1 MISIIEH
8 IEYLIMSNDCV
19 VVPGWGAF
27 IAQYSAST
35 YIPIASMLRQP
46 SRKIGFNAS
55 ITHNDGL
62 LANSIVRRHNISY
75 EQANEII
82 DSNVAV
88 YRQLLESG
96 SELPFGHMG
105 YFTVNAEGNCEFSPF
120 EHDTTCNDA
129 FFGLAPVS
137 ILPIG
142 QLLAQ
147 ENHASEAPV
156 ASSTPSTASND
167 EQRQGRGGWFS
178 SRVVKIAASIA
189 ILLALGVLF
198 STPIAIHNNQQ
209 MASLNV
215 PKFEKPK
222 PAVIAAT
229 PAKHKIE
236 QPRRVQALPVEVK
249 LTTDTKPEAV
259 EASPASRRVADIST
273 LKNNNSGKYY
283 LVICTLSSQ
292 KQVDQFFAANA
303 ELRSQAKVQQKRGKY
318 RIYIARSNNYGELL
332 EKAQRLPG
340 KWGTGWVTTD

>member
-82 DSNVAV
+82 DSNVAI

-105 YFTVNAEGNCEFSPF
+105 YFMVNAEGNCEFSPF

-137 ILPIG
+137 ILPLE

-147 ENHASEAPV
+147 QENRAGEAPV
-156 ASSTPSTASND
+156 VSTTASND
-167 EQRQGRGGWFS
+167 EQRQGRRGWFS
-178 SRVVKIAASIA
+178 SRAVKIAASIA
-189 ILLALGVLF
+189 MLLALGVLF
-198 STPIAIHNNQQ
+198 STPIAVHNNQQ

-215 PKFEKPK
+215 PKVEKPK
-222 PAVIAAT
+222 PAVIAT
-229 PAKHKIE
+229 PVKHKIV
-236 QPRRVQALPVEVK
+236 QPQRVQALPVEVK
-249 LTTDTKPEAV
+249 LKTDSKPEATT
-259 EASPASRRVADIST
+259 ATHRVDDIST
-273 LKNNNSGKYY
+273 LKNDNSGKYY

-303 ELRSQAKVQQKRGKY
+303 ELRNQAKVQQKRGKY

>member
-82 DSNVAV
+82 DSNVAI

-105 YFTVNAEGNCEFSPF
+105 YFMVNAEGNCEFSPF

-137 ILPIG
+137 ILPLE

-147 ENHASEAPV
+147 EENHACEAPV
-156 ASSTPSTASND
+156 VSTTASND
-167 EQRQGRGGWFS
+167 EQRQGRRGWFS
-178 SRVVKIAASIA
+178 SRAVKIAASIA
-189 ILLALGVLF
+189 MLLALGVLF
-198 STPIAIHNNQQ
+198 STPIAVHNNQQ

-215 PKFEKPK
+215 PKVEKPK
-222 PAVIAAT
+222 PAVIAT
-229 PAKHKIE
+229 PVKHKIV
-236 QPRRVQALPVEVK
+236 QPQRVQALPVEVK
-249 LTTDTKPEAV
+249 LKTDSKPEATT
-259 EASPASRRVADIST
+259 ATHRVDDIST
-273 LKNNNSGKYY
+273 LKNDNSGKYY

-303 ELRSQAKVQQKRGKY
+303 ELHNQAKVQQKRGKY